1 MPVIVGTSELPGRT
15 YGKQQAMSNMQAGWN
30 LIAAL
35 GELKR
40 DFGIVV
46 TVNEA
51 DRSREDQLALRI
63 AYLVYLAHGTPWAAL
78 AAYCS
83 EDPRPDG
90 TFTSTHDP
98 RNYGNAADL
107 GGPGGTV
114 ISDAAVALLDA
125 DHPDGRIGK
134 KYGLVQTGK
143 RFSSFEKWHFN
154 IYPNQAQVLAPD
166 PSTVLEQIIPDITK
180 EKAMAIKWID
190 ESKSKGA
197 RQGIVGE
204 PGSGIAK
211 TFTNATERDAFL
223 NALNWVWGI
232 KLEAKDRVHLF
243 RGSYNAAM
251 KIAKGA

>member
-15 YGKQQAMSNMQAGWN
+15 YGKPQTMSNVQAGWN

-35 GELKR
+35 AELER
-40 DFGIVV
+40 DFGITV
-46 TVNEA
+46 TVNEG
-51 DRSREDQLALRI
+51 DRQRPDQLALRAAYI
-63 AYLVYLAHGTPWAAL
+63 AFINGRGPWAPL
-78 AAYCS
+78 AAFCV
-83 EDPRPDG
+83 DPPKPG
-90 TFTSTHDP
+90 TYTSTHDP
-98 RNYGNAADL
+98 FNYGNAADL
-107 GGPGGTV
+107 GGAGGTV

-154 IYPNQAQVLAPD
+154 IYPDRAQVLAPD
-166 PSTVLEQIIPDITK
+166 PSAVLEQIIPDITK

-211 TFTNATERDAFL
+211 TFTNQTERDAFL
-223 NALNWVWGI
+223 NALDWVWGI
-232 KLEAKDRVHLF
+232 KLKASDRIPLF